1 MKLKKLLAILAAAA
15 LVFTMTACD
24 GSTDDPTPN
33 SGTPTGGNSSPA
45 STDAG
50 GGDPTPESFDT
61 NKEIQLV
68 TRAVGSGTR
77 SAIVYLA
84 KITDADGNDAIC
96 ENAEAHQSTN
106 GVLSA
111 VESNVHAIGYV
122 SLGSRGNAKVLNIDG
137 VEPTVANIENES
149 YKLQRPFN
157 VTRQENL
164 NDAAQDFW
172 NFLFSTQGLNF
183 IEGRGFVVPAAM
195 KEAAEDWE
203 SNDAAGTIIVGG
215 STSVQPLME
224 EIKEEYVKLGGTVEV
239 DIQGQGSGEGETM
252 VVSGTYQIGMVSR
265 EVRVDTIQHETLA
278 IDGIAVIVNSANPIT
293 NITLDDLKEVFL
305 GNFEK

>member
-1 MKLKKLLAILAAAA
+1 
-15 LVFTMTACD
+15 
-24 GSTDDPTPN
+24 
-33 SGTPTGGNSSPA
+33 
-45 STDAG
+45 
-50 GGDPTPESFDT
+50 
-61 NKEIQLV
+61 
-68 TRAVGSGTR
+68 
-77 SAIVYLA
+77 
-84 KITDADGNDAIC
+84 
-96 ENAEAHQSTN
+96 
-106 GVLSA
+106 
-111 VESNVHAIGYV
+111 
-122 SLGSRGNAKVLNIDG
+122 
-137 VEPTVANIENES
+137 
-149 YKLQRPFN
+149 
-157 VTRQENL
+157 
-164 NDAAQDFW
+164 
-172 NFLFSTQGLNF
+172 
-183 IEGRGFVVPAAM
+183 M

-305 GNFEK
+305 GNFEKWAEV